1 MNFTWAFSSSFTR
14 VEWGLAATPYAF
26 DTPPGLLV
34 SFFLKATHYQLKR
47 QQHIQ
52 EECQAGKAEVK
63 LSLLLEILASLM
75 EGCMAAWLPIQ
86 QIQMTNQALIM
97 SLLKWKVRT
106 SWVMLGVTR
115 TRLFRIKIPLGFKA
129 ENWATIFHIITIMN
143 DCFWQMSFY

>member
-34 SFFLKATHYQLKR
+34 SFFKGNPLR
-47 QQHIQ
+47 QQHIL

-75 EGCMAAWLPIQ
+75 EGCMAA
-86 QIQMTNQALIM
+86 
-97 SLLKWKVRT
+97 
-106 SWVMLGVTR
+106 
-115 TRLFRIKIPLGFKA
+115 
-129 ENWATIFHIITIMN
+129 
-143 DCFWQMSFY
+143 